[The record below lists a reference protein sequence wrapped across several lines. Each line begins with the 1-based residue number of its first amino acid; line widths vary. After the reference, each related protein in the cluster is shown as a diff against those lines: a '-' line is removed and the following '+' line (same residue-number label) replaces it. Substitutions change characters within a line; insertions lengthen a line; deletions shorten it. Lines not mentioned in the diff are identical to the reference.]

1 MESRPTFS
9 VIHTS
14 ARPDKWKAVYDEWI
28 AKADHPENVEYSLC
42 VDERWGFHVRP
53 ALTAEPMTG
62 DPAIALECFEF
73 DEKRDGLNVLSWN
86 DGRMCYVDGVN
97 IAAAASSGRILV
109 PNADDLFPPEHWD
122 TLLLESFP
130 WSYVMGEYI
139 VLCSSG
145 AAPQRDLELM
155 TAFAITRARYERYG
169 YIVDPDFEGMWSDN
183 HFAWQARR
191 DEKAGLVT
199 VIERLDIQMDH
210 RHPIFGKGEM
220 DAAYES
226 ENKRAAYQQ
235 GQATFLK
242 KAHGTQALYV
252 CLPGE
257 TFRHEVVANQFA
269 LLNHLNH
276 GLRFLLTPVWGFTT
290 NVHCTRIELA
300 DAVLSKGIKPDLV
313 LWIDDD
319 NYLTPPQFDMLAK
332 DLDEHPELAG
342 VVGYCWCDN
351 DGKVDPETGKLK
363 PWMISCGRQGPNW
376 ECLKFAQE
384 DIERAVYDGHMLIGS
399 DDVAPDAFWSGF
411 PVVLMRGSTLQSLG
425 ARSFAPIITDK
436 ADYGFVSED
445 AAFFYRA
452 HQAGL
457 KFAVDLRVQVPHLK
471 FRAIAP
477 QWIPIAERES
487 ALKARGELAEAVSV

>member
-1 MESRPTFS
+1 
-9 VIHTS
+9 
-14 ARPDKWKAVYDEWI
+14 
-28 AKADHPENVEYSLC
+28 
-42 VDERWGFHVRP
+42 
-53 ALTAEPMTG
+53 
-62 DPAIALECFEF
+62 
-73 DEKRDGLNVLSWN
+73 
-86 DGRMCYVDGVN
+86 
-97 IAAAASSGRILV
+97 
-109 PNADDLFPPEHWD
+109 
-122 TLLLESFP
+122 
-130 WSYVMGEYI
+130 
-139 VLCSSG
+139 
-145 AAPQRDLELM
+145 
-155 TAFAITRARYERYG
+155 
-169 YIVDPDFEGMWSDN
+169 MWSDN

-191 DEKAGLVT
+191 DEKAGLVRI
-199 VIERLDIQMDH
+199 VERLDIQMDH

-235 GQATFLK
+235 GQATFLRK
-242 KAHGTQALYV
+242 VHGTQALYV

-257 TFRHEVVANQFA
+257 VFRHEVVANQFA

-319 NYLTPPQFDMLAK
+319 NYLTPPQFDVLAK

-376 ECLKFAQE
+376 ECLKFTQE
-384 DIERAVYDGHMLIGS
+384 DIQRAVYDGHMLIGS

-411 PVVLMRGSTLQSLG
+411 PVVLMRGSTLRDLG